1 MLVRLGVV
9 ACLFWLHFAY
19 ATTLKI
25 INIVP
30 FGSSSVKI
38 LFNQEV
44 KKFKEVSLK
53 NFKSYLELEAILTIP
68 KKHYQFSKQ
77 SSITIAQFS
86 PKLARVVISHAPKM
100 TYEVKILKDKL
111 YVSIVEKKPLV
122 RHQMAPK
129 PPKHHALKHP
139 TPKPAPKSIKKEA
152 KEKTPIKHAHSK
164 HAHSPLNERSAKKE
178 IPKKEIPKKEI
189 LKKEILKKE
198 ILKKEIPKKEIL
210 KKEIPKKEILKKEI
224 PKKEIPKKEILK
236 KEILKKEILKKE
248 ILKKEIPK
256 KEILKKEIPK
266 KEILK
271 KEIPKKEIPK
281 KEILKKEIPKKEIL
295 KKEILKKEILKK
307 EIPKKEILKKEI
319 PKKEAENESKN
330 QVFIAEKN
338 DTFIKTKRKK
348 HKKIVLDAG
357 HGGKDCGAMSAN
369 LVCEKDIVLEVV
381 KFLHKELKKRGY
393 SVLLTRDKDIYIDL
407 VGRTELANRKSAD
420 LFISVHANSIPKHST
435 SNAHGIET
443 YFLSTARS
451 ERARKVAEQENKDD
465 VNLMD
470 YFSKSLLLNSLNTQR
485 LIVSNKLAIDVQ
497 YGMLQSIRKNYP
509 DVVDGGVREGPFWVL
524 AGALMPSIL
533 IEIGYNS
540 HAIESK
546 RIQSKPYQK
555 ILAKGIADGIDS
567 FFSKND

>member
-38 LFNQEV
+38 SFNQEI

-77 SSITIAQFS
+77 SFITIAQFS

-111 YVSIVEKKPLV
+111 YVSIVEKKPLT

-129 PPKHHALKHP
+129 LPKHRTLKHQTPHHALKHP
-139 TPKPAPKSIKKEA
+139 TPKPAPKSIKKEVKET
-152 KEKTPIKHAHSK
+152 KEKTPTKHAHSK
-164 HAHSPLNERSAKKE
+164 HTHSQLNERSAKKE

-189 LKKEILKKE
+189 
-198 ILKKEIPKKEIL
+198 P
-210 KKEIPKKEILKKEI
+210 
-224 PKKEIPKKEILK
+224 
-236 KEILKKEILKKE
+236 
-248 ILKKEIPK
+248 
-256 KEILKKEIPK
+256 
-266 KEILK
+266 
-271 KEIPKKEIPK
+271 
-281 KEILKKEIPKKEIL
+281 
-295 KKEILKKEILKK
+295 
-307 EIPKKEILKKEI
+307 KKEI

-338 DTFIKTKRKK
+338 DAFIKTKRKK

-407 VGRTELANRKSAD
+407 VARTELANKKSAD
-420 LFISVHANSIPKHST
+420 LFISVHANSIPKRST

-451 ERARKVAEQENKDD
+451 ERARKVAEQENKDN

-485 LIVSNKLAIDVQ
+485 LIISNKLAIDVQ

>member
-1 MLVRLGVV
+1 M
-9 ACLFWLHFAY
+9 HFAY

-38 LFNQEV
+38 SFNQEI

-111 YVSIVEKKPLV
+111 YVSIVEKKPLS

-139 TPKPAPKSIKKEA
+139 TPKPAPKPIKKEA
-152 KEKTPIKHAHSK
+152 KEVKEKTPTKHARSK
-164 HAHSPLNERSAKKE
+164 HAHSQLNERSTKKE

-189 LKKEILKKE
+189 
-198 ILKKEIPKKEIL
+198 P
-210 KKEIPKKEILKKEI
+210 KKEI
-224 PKKEIPKKEILK
+224 PKKEIPKKEI
-236 KEILKKEILKKE
+236 
-248 ILKKEIPK
+248 P
-256 KEILKKEIPK
+256 
-266 KEILK
+266 
-271 KEIPKKEIPK
+271 
-281 KEILKKEIPKKEIL
+281 
-295 KKEILKKEILKK
+295 
-307 EIPKKEILKKEI
+307 KKEI

-338 DTFIKTKRKK
+338 DAFIKNKRKK

-407 VGRTELANRKSAD
+407 VARTELANKKSAD
-420 LFISVHANSIPKHST
+420 LFISVHANSIPKRST

-451 ERARKVAEQENKDD
+451 ERARKVAEQENKDN

-497 YGMLQSIRKNYP
+497 YGMLQSVRKNYP

>member
-1 MLVRLGVV
+1 M
-9 ACLFWLHFAY
+9 HFAY

-38 LFNQEV
+38 SFNQEI

-111 YVSIVEKKPLV
+111 YVSIVEKKPLS

-152 KEKTPIKHAHSK
+152 KEVKEKTPTKHARSK
-164 HAHSPLNERSAKKE
+164 HAHSQWNERSAKKE

-189 LKKEILKKE
+189 
-198 ILKKEIPKKEIL
+198 
-210 KKEIPKKEILKKEI
+210 
-224 PKKEIPKKEILK
+224 
-236 KEILKKEILKKE
+236 
-248 ILKKEIPK
+248 
-256 KEILKKEIPK
+256 
-266 KEILK
+266 
-271 KEIPKKEIPK
+271 
-281 KEILKKEIPKKEIL
+281 
-295 KKEILKKEILKK
+295 
-307 EIPKKEILKKEI
+307 
-319 PKKEAENESKN
+319 PKKEAENEGKN

-338 DTFIKTKRKK
+338 DAFIKTKRKK

-407 VGRTELANRKSAD
+407 VARTELANKKSAD
-420 LFISVHANSIPKHST
+420 LFISVHANSIPKRST

-451 ERARKVAEQENKDD
+451 ERARKVAEQENKDN

-497 YGMLQSIRKNYP
+497 YGMLQSVRKNYP

-524 AGALMPSIL
+524 VGALMPSIL

>member
-38 LFNQEV
+38 SFNQEI

-111 YVSIVEKKPLV
+111 YVSIVEKKPLI

-129 PPKHHALKHP
+129 PPKHHALKHQA
-139 TPKPAPKSIKKEA
+139 PKPAPKSIKKEA
-152 KEKTPIKHAHSK
+152 KEKTPTKHARSK
-164 HAHSPLNERSAKKE
+164 HAHSQLNERSA
-178 IPKKEIPKKEI
+178 
-189 LKKEILKKE
+189 
-198 ILKKEIPKKEIL
+198 
-210 KKEIPKKEILKKEI
+210 
-224 PKKEIPKKEILK
+224 
-236 KEILKKEILKKE
+236 
-248 ILKKEIPK
+248 
-256 KEILKKEIPK
+256 
-266 KEILK
+266 
-271 KEIPKKEIPK
+271 
-281 KEILKKEIPKKEIL
+281 
-295 KKEILKKEILKK
+295 
-307 EIPKKEILKKEI
+307 KKEI

-338 DTFIKTKRKK
+338 DAFIKTKRKK

-407 VGRTELANRKSAD
+407 VARTELANKKSAD
-420 LFISVHANSIPKHST
+420 LFISVHANSIPKRST

-451 ERARKVAEQENKDD
+451 ERARKVAEQENKDN

>member
-38 LFNQEV
+38 SFNQEV
-44 KKFKEVSLK
+44 TTFKEVSLK

-86 PKLARVVISHAPKM
+86 PKLARVVIGYAPKM
-100 TYEVKILKDKL
+100 TYEVKIFKDKL
-111 YVSIVEKKPLV
+111 YVSIVEKKPLIK
-122 RHQMAPK
+122 HQMAPK

-139 TPKPAPKSIKKEA
+139 TPKPTPKPIKKEA
-152 KEKTPIKHAHSK
+152 KEAKEKTLIKHVHSK
-164 HAHSPLNERSAKKE
+164 HAHSPLNERSA
-178 IPKKEIPKKEI
+178 
-189 LKKEILKKE
+189 
-198 ILKKEIPKKEIL
+198 
-210 KKEIPKKEILKKEI
+210 
-224 PKKEIPKKEILK
+224 
-236 KEILKKEILKKE
+236 
-248 ILKKEIPK
+248 
-256 KEILKKEIPK
+256 
-266 KEILK
+266 
-271 KEIPKKEIPK
+271 
-281 KEILKKEIPKKEIL
+281 
-295 KKEILKKEILKK
+295 
-307 EIPKKEILKKEI
+307 KKEILKKEI

-330 QVFIAEKN
+330 PIFIAEKN

-420 LFISVHANSIPKHST
+420 LFISVHANSIPKRST

-497 YGMLQSIRKNYP
+497 YGMLQSVRKNYP

>member
-100 TYEVKILKDKL
+100 TYEIKILKDKL

-129 PPKHHALKHP
+129 PPKHHALKHQ
-139 TPKPAPKSIKKEA
+139 TPKPAPKPIKKEAKEA
-152 KEKTPIKHAHSK
+152 KEKTPIKYAHSK

-178 IPKKEIPKKEI
+178 I
-189 LKKEILKKE
+189 L
-198 ILKKEIPKKEIL
+198 
-210 KKEIPKKEILKKEI
+210 
-224 PKKEIPKKEILK
+224 
-236 KEILKKEILKKE
+236 
-248 ILKKEIPK
+248 
-256 KEILKKEIPK
+256 
-266 KEILK
+266 
-271 KEIPKKEIPK
+271 
-281 KEILKKEIPKKEIL
+281 
-295 KKEILKKEILKK
+295 
-307 EIPKKEILKKEI
+307 
-319 PKKEAENESKN
+319 KKEAENEGKN

-381 KFLHKELKKRGY
+381 KFLHKEIKKRGY

-497 YGMLQSIRKNYP
+497 YGMLQSVRKNYP

>member
-9 ACLFWLHFAY
+9 ACLFWLHYAY

-25 INIVP
+25 TNVVP
-30 FGSSSVKI
+30 FGSSSVKMV
-38 LFNQEV
+38 FNQEV

-77 SSITIAQFS
+77 SFITIAQFS
-86 PKLARVVISHAPKM
+86 PKLARVVIGYAPKM

-111 YVSIVEKKPLV
+111 YISIVEKKPLI
-122 RHQMAPK
+122 RHQMT
-129 PPKHHALKHP
+129 PKHHALKHQTPKP
-139 TPKPAPKSIKKEA
+139 TPKPIKKEA
-152 KEKTPIKHAHSK
+152 KEKTTKHAHSK

-178 IPKKEIPKKEI
+178 IPKKE
-189 LKKEILKKE
+189 
-198 ILKKEIPKKEIL
+198 
-210 KKEIPKKEILKKEI
+210 
-224 PKKEIPKKEILK
+224 
-236 KEILKKEILKKE
+236 
-248 ILKKEIPK
+248 
-256 KEILKKEIPK
+256 
-266 KEILK
+266 
-271 KEIPKKEIPK
+271 
-281 KEILKKEIPKKEIL
+281 
-295 KKEILKKEILKK
+295 
-307 EIPKKEILKKEI
+307 
-319 PKKEAENESKN
+319 AENESKN
-330 QVFIAEKN
+330 QIFIAEKN
-338 DTFIKTKRKK
+338 DTWIKTKRKK

-407 VGRTELANRKSAD
+407 VARTELANKKSAD
-420 LFISVHANSIPKHST
+420 LFISVHANSIPKRST

-470 YFSKSLLLNSLNTQR
+470 YFSKSLFLNSLNTQR

-497 YGMLQSIRKNYP
+497 YGMLQSVRKNYP

>member
-1 MLVRLGVV
+1 M
-9 ACLFWLHFAY
+9 HFAY

-38 LFNQEV
+38 SFNQEI

-86 PKLARVVISHAPKM
+86 PKLARVVIGYAPKM
-100 TYEVKILKDKL
+100 TYEVKILKNKL
-111 YVSIVEKKPLV
+111 YVSIVEKKPLI

-129 PPKHHALKHP
+129 PPKHRTPKHQAPKHP

-152 KEKTPIKHAHSK
+152 KEVKEKTPTKHAYSK
-164 HAHSPLNERSAKKE
+164 HAHSQWNGRSA
-178 IPKKEIPKKEI
+178 
-189 LKKEILKKE
+189 
-198 ILKKEIPKKEIL
+198 
-210 KKEIPKKEILKKEI
+210 
-224 PKKEIPKKEILK
+224 
-236 KEILKKEILKKE
+236 
-248 ILKKEIPK
+248 
-256 KEILKKEIPK
+256 
-266 KEILK
+266 
-271 KEIPKKEIPK
+271 
-281 KEILKKEIPKKEIL
+281 
-295 KKEILKKEILKK
+295 
-307 EIPKKEILKKEI
+307 KKEI

-330 QVFIAEKN
+330 QVFIVEKN

-407 VGRTELANRKSAD
+407 VARTELANKKSAD

>member
-1 MLVRLGVV
+1 M
-9 ACLFWLHFAY
+9 HFAY

-38 LFNQEV
+38 SFNQEI

-111 YVSIVEKKPLV
+111 YVSIVEKKPLI

-129 PPKHHALKHP
+129 PPKHHALKHQVL
-139 TPKPAPKSIKKEA
+139 KPAPKSIKKEA
-152 KEKTPIKHAHSK
+152 KEIKEKTPTKHAHSK
-164 HAHSPLNERSAKKE
+164 HTHSQLNERSA
-178 IPKKEIPKKEI
+178 
-189 LKKEILKKE
+189 
-198 ILKKEIPKKEIL
+198 
-210 KKEIPKKEILKKEI
+210 
-224 PKKEIPKKEILK
+224 
-236 KEILKKEILKKE
+236 
-248 ILKKEIPK
+248 
-256 KEILKKEIPK
+256 
-266 KEILK
+266 
-271 KEIPKKEIPK
+271 
-281 KEILKKEIPKKEIL
+281 
-295 KKEILKKEILKK
+295 
-307 EIPKKEILKKEI
+307 KKEI

-338 DTFIKTKRKK
+338 DAFIKNKRKK

-407 VGRTELANRKSAD
+407 VARTELANKKSAD
-420 LFISVHANSIPKHST
+420 LFISVHANSIPKRST

-451 ERARKVAEQENKDD
+451 ERARKVAEQENKDN

-497 YGMLQSIRKNYP
+497 YGMLQSVRKNYP

>member
-9 ACLFWLHFAY
+9 ACLFWLHFAC

-122 RHQMAPK
+122 RHQMVPK
-129 PPKHHALKHP
+129 PPKHHALKHQAPKP
-139 TPKPAPKSIKKEA
+139 TPKPIKKEA

-178 IPKKEIPKKEI
+178 IPKKE
-189 LKKEILKKE
+189 
-198 ILKKEIPKKEIL
+198 
-210 KKEIPKKEILKKEI
+210 
-224 PKKEIPKKEILK
+224 
-236 KEILKKEILKKE
+236 
-248 ILKKEIPK
+248 
-256 KEILKKEIPK
+256 
-266 KEILK
+266 
-271 KEIPKKEIPK
+271 
-281 KEILKKEIPKKEIL
+281 
-295 KKEILKKEILKK
+295 
-307 EIPKKEILKKEI
+307 
-319 PKKEAENESKN
+319 AENEGKN

-338 DTFIKTKRKK
+338 DTLIKTKRKK

>member
-38 LFNQEV
+38 SFNQEI
-44 KKFKEVSLK
+44 KKFKEISLK

-100 TYEVKILKDKL
+100 TYEIKILKDKL
-111 YVSIVEKKPLV
+111 YVSIVEKKPLI
-122 RHQMAPK
+122 RHQIVPK
-129 PPKHHALKHP
+129 PPKHRTLKHP

-152 KEKTPIKHAHSK
+152 KEIKEKTPTKHARSK
-164 HAHSPLNERSAKKE
+164 HTHSQLNERSA
-178 IPKKEIPKKEI
+178 
-189 LKKEILKKE
+189 
-198 ILKKEIPKKEIL
+198 
-210 KKEIPKKEILKKEI
+210 
-224 PKKEIPKKEILK
+224 
-236 KEILKKEILKKE
+236 
-248 ILKKEIPK
+248 
-256 KEILKKEIPK
+256 
-266 KEILK
+266 
-271 KEIPKKEIPK
+271 
-281 KEILKKEIPKKEIL
+281 
-295 KKEILKKEILKK
+295 
-307 EIPKKEILKKEI
+307 KKEI

-338 DTFIKTKRKK
+338 DASIKTKRKK

-357 HGGKDCGAMSAN
+357 HGGKDCGAMSTN

-407 VGRTELANRKSAD
+407 VARTELANKKSAD
-420 LFISVHANSIPKHST
+420 LFISVHANSIPKRST

-451 ERARKVAEQENKDD
+451 ERARKVAEQENKDN

-497 YGMLQSIRKNYP
+497 YGMLQSVRKNYP

>member
-1 MLVRLGVV
+1 M
-9 ACLFWLHFAY
+9 HFAY

-38 LFNQEV
+38 SFNQEI

-100 TYEVKILKDKL
+100 TYEIKILKDKL
-111 YVSIVEKKPLV
+111 YVSIVEKKPLT

-129 PPKHHALKHP
+129 PPKHRTLKHQA
-139 TPKPAPKSIKKEA
+139 PKPAPKSIKKEA
-152 KEKTPIKHAHSK
+152 KEAKEKTPTKHARSK
-164 HAHSPLNERSAKKE
+164 HTHSQLNERSAKKE
-178 IPKKEIPKKEI
+178 IPKKEAEKEG
-189 LKKEILKKE
+189 
-198 ILKKEIPKKEIL
+198 
-210 KKEIPKKEILKKEI
+210 
-224 PKKEIPKKEILK
+224 
-236 KEILKKEILKKE
+236 
-248 ILKKEIPK
+248 
-256 KEILKKEIPK
+256 
-266 KEILK
+266 
-271 KEIPKKEIPK
+271 
-281 KEILKKEIPKKEIL
+281 
-295 KKEILKKEILKK
+295 
-307 EIPKKEILKKEI
+307 
-319 PKKEAENESKN
+319 KN

-407 VGRTELANRKSAD
+407 VARTELANKKSAD
-420 LFISVHANSIPKHST
+420 LFISVHANSIPKRST

-451 ERARKVAEQENKDD
+451 ERARKVAEQENKDN

>member
-1 MLVRLGVV
+1 M
-9 ACLFWLHFAY
+9 HFAY

-25 INIVP
+25 TNIVP
-30 FGSSSVKI
+30 FGSSSVRI
-38 LFNQEV
+38 SFNQKV

-100 TYEVKILKDKL
+100 TYEVKVLKDKL
-111 YVSIVEKKPLV
+111 YVSIVEKKPLI
-122 RHQMAPK
+122 RHQMALN
-129 PPKHHALKHP
+129 PPKHHAQKHP
-139 TPKPAPKSIKKEA
+139 TPKPAPKPIKKEIKEA
-152 KEKTPIKHAHSK
+152 KEKTPTKHARSK

-178 IPKKEIPKKEI
+178 I

-198 ILKKEIPKKEIL
+198 
-210 KKEIPKKEILKKEI
+210 
-224 PKKEIPKKEILK
+224 
-236 KEILKKEILKKE
+236 
-248 ILKKEIPK
+248 
-256 KEILKKEIPK
+256 
-266 KEILK
+266 
-271 KEIPKKEIPK
+271 
-281 KEILKKEIPKKEIL
+281 
-295 KKEILKKEILKK
+295 
-307 EIPKKEILKKEI
+307 
-319 PKKEAENESKN
+319 AENEGKN

-338 DTFIKTKRKK
+338 DAFIKTKRKK

-407 VGRTELANRKSAD
+407 VRRTELANRKSAD
-420 LFISVHANSIPKHST
+420 LFISVHANSIPKRST

-540 HAIESK
+540 HAIESR

>member
-44 KKFKEVSLK
+44 KKFKEVPLK

-77 SSITIAQFS
+77 SFITIAQFS

-122 RHQMAPK
+122 RHQMVLK
-129 PPKHHALKHP
+129 PSKHHALKHTVPKP
-139 TPKPAPKSIKKEA
+139 TPKPIKKEA
-152 KEKTPIKHAHSK
+152 KKSQETKEKTPIKHARSK
-164 HAHSPLNERSAKKE
+164 HAHSPLNERSA
-178 IPKKEIPKKEI
+178 
-189 LKKEILKKE
+189 
-198 ILKKEIPKKEIL
+198 
-210 KKEIPKKEILKKEI
+210 
-224 PKKEIPKKEILK
+224 
-236 KEILKKEILKKE
+236 
-248 ILKKEIPK
+248 
-256 KEILKKEIPK
+256 
-266 KEILK
+266 
-271 KEIPKKEIPK
+271 
-281 KEILKKEIPKKEIL
+281 
-295 KKEILKKEILKK
+295 
-307 EIPKKEILKKEI
+307 KKEI

-407 VGRTELANRKSAD
+407 VARTELANKKSAD

-497 YGMLQSIRKNYP
+497 YGMLQSVRKNYP

>member
-9 ACLFWLHFAY
+9 ACLLWLHFAY

-38 LFNQEV
+38 LFNQEI
-44 KKFKEVSLK
+44 KKFKEVPLK
-53 NFKSYLELEAILTIP
+53 NFKSYLELEAVLTIP

-77 SSITIAQFS
+77 SFITIAQFS

-139 TPKPAPKSIKKEA
+139 TPKPTPKSIKKEA
-152 KEKTPIKHAHSK
+152 KEKTPTKHARSK
-164 HAHSPLNERSAKKE
+164 HVHSPLNERSAKKE

-189 LKKEILKKE
+189 
-198 ILKKEIPKKEIL
+198 P
-210 KKEIPKKEILKKEI
+210 KKEI
-224 PKKEIPKKEILK
+224 PKKEIP
-236 KEILKKEILKKE
+236 
-248 ILKKEIPK
+248 
-256 KEILKKEIPK
+256 
-266 KEILK
+266 
-271 KEIPKKEIPK
+271 
-281 KEILKKEIPKKEIL
+281 
-295 KKEILKKEILKK
+295 
-307 EIPKKEILKKEI
+307 KKEI

-330 QVFIAEKN
+330 QIFITEKN

-407 VGRTELANRKSAD
+407 VARTELANRKSAD

>member
-44 KKFKEVSLK
+44 KKFKEVPLK
-53 NFKSYLELEAILTIP
+53 NFKSYLELEAVLTIP

-77 SSITIAQFS
+77 SFITIAQFS
-86 PKLARVVISHAPKM
+86 PKLARVVIGYAPKM
-100 TYEVKILKDKL
+100 TYEVKILKNKL
-111 YVSIVEKKPLV
+111 YVSIVEKKPLI
-122 RHQMAPK
+122 RHQIALK
-129 PPKHHALKHP
+129 PTKHHAPKHT
-139 TPKPAPKSIKKEA
+139 TPKPAPKPIKKEAKKSKEA
-152 KEKTPIKHAHSK
+152 KEKTPTKHAHLK

-178 IPKKEIPKKEI
+178 IPKKE
-189 LKKEILKKE
+189 
-198 ILKKEIPKKEIL
+198 
-210 KKEIPKKEILKKEI
+210 
-224 PKKEIPKKEILK
+224 
-236 KEILKKEILKKE
+236 
-248 ILKKEIPK
+248 
-256 KEILKKEIPK
+256 
-266 KEILK
+266 
-271 KEIPKKEIPK
+271 
-281 KEILKKEIPKKEIL
+281 
-295 KKEILKKEILKK
+295 
-307 EIPKKEILKKEI
+307 
-319 PKKEAENESKN
+319 AENESKN
-330 QVFIAEKN
+330 PIFIAEKN

-407 VGRTELANRKSAD
+407 VARTELANKKGAD
-420 LFISVHANSIPKHST
+420 LFISVHANSIPKRST

-470 YFSKSLLLNSLNTQR
+470 YFSKSLFLNSLNTQR

-497 YGMLQSIRKNYP
+497 YGMLQSVRKNYP

>member
-9 ACLFWLHFAY
+9 ACLLWLHFAY

-25 INIVP
+25 TNIVP
-30 FGSSSVKI
+30 FGSSSVKMV
-38 LFNQEV
+38 FNQEV
-44 KKFKEVSLK
+44 KKFKEVPLK
-53 NFKSYLELEAILTIP
+53 NFKSYLELEAVLTIP

-77 SSITIAQFS
+77 SFITIAQFS
-86 PKLARVVISHAPKM
+86 PKLARVVIGYAPKM

-111 YVSIVEKKPLV
+111 YVSIVEKKPLI
-122 RHQMAPK
+122 RHQMALK
-129 PPKHHALKHP
+129 PPKHHALKH
-139 TPKPAPKSIKKEA
+139 TTLKPAPKPIKKEAKKSKEA
-152 KEKTPIKHAHSK
+152 KEKTPTKHAHSK

-178 IPKKEIPKKEI
+178 IPKKE
-189 LKKEILKKE
+189 
-198 ILKKEIPKKEIL
+198 
-210 KKEIPKKEILKKEI
+210 
-224 PKKEIPKKEILK
+224 
-236 KEILKKEILKKE
+236 
-248 ILKKEIPK
+248 
-256 KEILKKEIPK
+256 
-266 KEILK
+266 
-271 KEIPKKEIPK
+271 
-281 KEILKKEIPKKEIL
+281 
-295 KKEILKKEILKK
+295 
-307 EIPKKEILKKEI
+307 
-319 PKKEAENESKN
+319 AENESKN
-330 QVFIAEKN
+330 QVFIAERN

-407 VGRTELANRKSAD
+407 VARTELANKKSAD
-420 LFISVHANSIPKHST
+420 LFISVHANSIPKRST

-470 YFSKSLLLNSLNTQR
+470 YFSKSLFLNSFNTQR

-497 YGMLQSIRKNYP
+497 YGMLQSVRKNYP

>member
-30 FGSSSVKI
+30 FGSSNVKI
-38 LFNQEV
+38 SFNQEI

-111 YVSIVEKKPLV
+111 YVSIVEKKPLTK
-122 RHQMAPK
+122 HQMAPK
-129 PPKHHALKHP
+129 PPKHHALKHQA
-139 TPKPAPKSIKKEA
+139 PKPAPKSIKKETKEA
-152 KEKTPIKHAHSK
+152 KEKTPTKHAHSK
-164 HAHSPLNERSAKKE
+164 HAHSQLNERSAKKE

-189 LKKEILKKE
+189 
-198 ILKKEIPKKEIL
+198 
-210 KKEIPKKEILKKEI
+210 
-224 PKKEIPKKEILK
+224 PKKEIP
-236 KEILKKEILKKE
+236 
-248 ILKKEIPK
+248 
-256 KEILKKEIPK
+256 
-266 KEILK
+266 
-271 KEIPKKEIPK
+271 
-281 KEILKKEIPKKEIL
+281 
-295 KKEILKKEILKK
+295 
-307 EIPKKEILKKEI
+307 KKEI

-338 DTFIKTKRKK
+338 DAFIKTKRKK

-407 VGRTELANRKSAD
+407 VARTELANKKSAD
-420 LFISVHANSIPKHST
+420 LFISVHANSIPKRST

-451 ERARKVAEQENKDD
+451 ERARKVAEQENKDN

>member
-25 INIVP
+25 TNIVP

-44 KKFKEVSLK
+44 KKFKEVPLK

-86 PKLARVVISHAPKM
+86 PKLVRVVISHAPKM
-100 TYEVKILKDKL
+100 TYEVKIFKDKL

-122 RHQMAPK
+122 RHQMVPK

-152 KEKTPIKHAHSK
+152 KKSQETKEKTPTKHAHSK
-164 HAHSPLNERSAKKE
+164 PTHPPLNERSAKKE
-178 IPKKEIPKKEI
+178 IPKKE
-189 LKKEILKKE
+189 
-198 ILKKEIPKKEIL
+198 
-210 KKEIPKKEILKKEI
+210 
-224 PKKEIPKKEILK
+224 
-236 KEILKKEILKKE
+236 
-248 ILKKEIPK
+248 
-256 KEILKKEIPK
+256 
-266 KEILK
+266 
-271 KEIPKKEIPK
+271 
-281 KEILKKEIPKKEIL
+281 
-295 KKEILKKEILKK
+295 
-307 EIPKKEILKKEI
+307 
-319 PKKEAENESKN
+319 AENESKN
-330 QVFIAEKN
+330 PIFIIEKN
-338 DTFIKTKRKK
+338 DTWIKTKRKK

-407 VGRTELANRKSAD
+407 VGRTELANKKSAD

-497 YGMLQSIRKNYP
+497 YGMLQSVRKNYP

>member
-1 MLVRLGVV
+1 M
-9 ACLFWLHFAY
+9 HFAY

-25 INIVP
+25 TNIVP

-38 LFNQEV
+38 SFNQEI
-44 KKFKEVSLK
+44 KKFKEVPLK
-53 NFKSYLELEAILTIP
+53 NFKSYLELEAVLTIP

-77 SSITIAQFS
+77 SFITIAQFS
-86 PKLARVVISHAPKM
+86 PKLARVVIGYAPKM
-100 TYEVKILKDKL
+100 TYEIKILKNKL
-111 YVSIVEKKPLV
+111 YISIVEKKPLI
-122 RHQMAPK
+122 RHQMALK
-129 PPKHHALKHP
+129 PPKHHALKHTTPKP
-139 TPKPAPKSIKKEA
+139 TPKPIKKEA
-152 KEKTPIKHAHSK
+152 KEKATKHAHSK
-164 HAHSPLNERSAKKE
+164 QTHSPLNERSAKKE
-178 IPKKEIPKKEI
+178 I
-189 LKKEILKKE
+189 L
-198 ILKKEIPKKEIL
+198 
-210 KKEIPKKEILKKEI
+210 
-224 PKKEIPKKEILK
+224 
-236 KEILKKEILKKE
+236 
-248 ILKKEIPK
+248 
-256 KEILKKEIPK
+256 
-266 KEILK
+266 
-271 KEIPKKEIPK
+271 
-281 KEILKKEIPKKEIL
+281 
-295 KKEILKKEILKK
+295 
-307 EIPKKEILKKEI
+307 
-319 PKKEAENESKN
+319 KKEAENESKN

-338 DTFIKTKRKK
+338 DASIKTKRKK

-407 VGRTELANRKSAD
+407 VGRTELANKKSAD
-420 LFISVHANSIPKHST
+420 LFISVHANSIPKRST

-497 YGMLQSIRKNYP
+497 YGMLQSVRKNYP

>member
-30 FGSSSVKI
+30 FGSSNVKI
-38 LFNQEV
+38 SFNQEI

-111 YVSIVEKKPLV
+111 YVSIVEKKPLAK
-122 RHQMAPK
+122 HQMAPK
-129 PPKHHALKHP
+129 PPKHQTPKHHALKHP
-139 TPKPAPKSIKKEA
+139 TLKPAPKSIKKEA
-152 KEKTPIKHAHSK
+152 KEIKEKTPTKHAHSK
-164 HAHSPLNERSAKKE
+164 HTHSQWNERSA
-178 IPKKEIPKKEI
+178 
-189 LKKEILKKE
+189 
-198 ILKKEIPKKEIL
+198 
-210 KKEIPKKEILKKEI
+210 
-224 PKKEIPKKEILK
+224 
-236 KEILKKEILKKE
+236 
-248 ILKKEIPK
+248 
-256 KEILKKEIPK
+256 
-266 KEILK
+266 
-271 KEIPKKEIPK
+271 
-281 KEILKKEIPKKEIL
+281 
-295 KKEILKKEILKK
+295 
-307 EIPKKEILKKEI
+307 KKEI

-338 DTFIKTKRKK
+338 DASIKTKRKK

-407 VGRTELANRKSAD
+407 VGRTELANKKSAD
-420 LFISVHANSIPKHST
+420 LFISVHANSIPKRST
-435 SNAHGIET
+435 SNARGIET

>member
-1 MLVRLGVV
+1 MRLGVV
-9 ACLFWLHFAY
+9 ACLLWLHFAY

-25 INIVP
+25 TNIVP
-30 FGSSSVKI
+30 FGSSSVKMV
-38 LFNQEV
+38 FNQEV
-44 KKFKEVSLK
+44 KKFKEVPLK
-53 NFKSYLELEAILTIP
+53 NFKSYLELEAVLTIP

-77 SSITIAQFS
+77 SFITIAQFS
-86 PKLARVVISHAPKM
+86 PKLARVVIGYAPKM
-100 TYEVKILKDKL
+100 TYEIKILKNKL
-111 YVSIVEKKPLV
+111 YVSIVEKKPLI
-122 RHQMAPK
+122 RHQMALK
-129 PPKHHALKHP
+129 PPKHHAPKHQ
-139 TPKPAPKSIKKEA
+139 TPKPAPKPIKKETKKSKET
-152 KEKTPIKHAHSK
+152 KEKTPTKHAHSK

-178 IPKKEIPKKEI
+178 IPKKE
-189 LKKEILKKE
+189 
-198 ILKKEIPKKEIL
+198 
-210 KKEIPKKEILKKEI
+210 
-224 PKKEIPKKEILK
+224 
-236 KEILKKEILKKE
+236 
-248 ILKKEIPK
+248 
-256 KEILKKEIPK
+256 
-266 KEILK
+266 
-271 KEIPKKEIPK
+271 
-281 KEILKKEIPKKEIL
+281 
-295 KKEILKKEILKK
+295 
-307 EIPKKEILKKEI
+307 
-319 PKKEAENESKN
+319 AENESKN

-338 DTFIKTKRKK
+338 DTLIKTKRKK

-407 VGRTELANRKSAD
+407 VARTELANKKSAD

>member
-9 ACLFWLHFAY
+9 ACLFWLHYAY

-25 INIVP
+25 TNIVP
-30 FGSSSVKI
+30 FGSGSVKMV
-38 LFNQEV
+38 FNQEV

-77 SSITIAQFS
+77 SFITIAQFS
-86 PKLARVVISHAPKM
+86 PKLARVVIGYAPKM

-111 YVSIVEKKPLV
+111 YVSIVEKKPLI
-122 RHQMAPK
+122 RHQITPK
-129 PPKHHALKHP
+129 PPKHHALKHQTPKP
-139 TPKPAPKSIKKEA
+139 TPKPIKKEA
-152 KEKTPIKHAHSK
+152 KEKTTKHAHSK

-178 IPKKEIPKKEI
+178 IPKKE
-189 LKKEILKKE
+189 
-198 ILKKEIPKKEIL
+198 
-210 KKEIPKKEILKKEI
+210 
-224 PKKEIPKKEILK
+224 
-236 KEILKKEILKKE
+236 
-248 ILKKEIPK
+248 
-256 KEILKKEIPK
+256 
-266 KEILK
+266 
-271 KEIPKKEIPK
+271 
-281 KEILKKEIPKKEIL
+281 
-295 KKEILKKEILKK
+295 
-307 EIPKKEILKKEI
+307 
-319 PKKEAENESKN
+319 AENESKN
-330 QVFIAEKN
+330 PVFIAEKN

-407 VGRTELANRKSAD
+407 VARTELANKKGAD
-420 LFISVHANSIPKHST
+420 LFISVHANSIPKRST

-470 YFSKSLLLNSLNTQR
+470 YFSKSLFLNSLNTQR

-497 YGMLQSIRKNYP
+497 YGMLQSVRKNYP

>member
-9 ACLFWLHFAY
+9 ACLFWLHYAY

-30 FGSSSVKI
+30 FGSSSVRI
-38 LFNQEV
+38 SFNQEI
-44 KKFKEVSLK
+44 KTFKEVSLK

-86 PKLARVVISHAPKM
+86 PKLARVVISYAPKM
-100 TYEVKILKDKL
+100 TYEIKILKNKL
-111 YVSIVEKKPLV
+111 YVSIVEKKPLI
-122 RHQMAPK
+122 RHQITPK
-129 PPKHHALKHP
+129 PPKHHALKHT
-139 TPKPAPKSIKKEA
+139 TPKPAPKPIKKEA
-152 KEKTPIKHAHSK
+152 KKSKDTKEKTPTKHARSK

-178 IPKKEIPKKEI
+178 IPKKE
-189 LKKEILKKE
+189 
-198 ILKKEIPKKEIL
+198 
-210 KKEIPKKEILKKEI
+210 
-224 PKKEIPKKEILK
+224 
-236 KEILKKEILKKE
+236 
-248 ILKKEIPK
+248 
-256 KEILKKEIPK
+256 
-266 KEILK
+266 
-271 KEIPKKEIPK
+271 
-281 KEILKKEIPKKEIL
+281 
-295 KKEILKKEILKK
+295 
-307 EIPKKEILKKEI
+307 
-319 PKKEAENESKN
+319 AENESKN
-330 QVFIAEKN
+330 QIFIAEKN
-338 DTFIKTKRKK
+338 DTWIKTKRKK

-407 VGRTELANRKSAD
+407 VARTELANKKSAD

-470 YFSKSLLLNSLNTQR
+470 YFSKSLFLNSLNTQR

-497 YGMLQSIRKNYP
+497 YGMLQSVRKNYP

>member
-1 MLVRLGVV
+1 MLVRLGVI

-30 FGSSSVKI
+30 FGSSSIKI
-38 LFNQEV
+38 SFNQEI

-111 YVSIVEKKPLV
+111 YVSIVEKKPLS

-129 PPKHHALKHP
+129 PPKHRTLKHP

-152 KEKTPIKHAHSK
+152 KEAKEKTPTKHAHSK
-164 HAHSPLNERSAKKE
+164 HTHSQLNERSAKKE
-178 IPKKEIPKKEI
+178 IPKKE
-189 LKKEILKKE
+189 
-198 ILKKEIPKKEIL
+198 
-210 KKEIPKKEILKKEI
+210 
-224 PKKEIPKKEILK
+224 
-236 KEILKKEILKKE
+236 
-248 ILKKEIPK
+248 
-256 KEILKKEIPK
+256 
-266 KEILK
+266 
-271 KEIPKKEIPK
+271 
-281 KEILKKEIPKKEIL
+281 
-295 KKEILKKEILKK
+295 
-307 EIPKKEILKKEI
+307 
-319 PKKEAENESKN
+319 AEKESKN

-407 VGRTELANRKSAD
+407 VARTELANKKSAD
-420 LFISVHANSIPKHST
+420 LFISVHANSIPKRST

-451 ERARKVAEQENKDD
+451 ERARKVAEQENKDN

-497 YGMLQSIRKNYP
+497 YGMLQNIRKNYP

>member
-38 LFNQEV
+38 SFNQEI

-77 SSITIAQFS
+77 SFITIAQFS

-111 YVSIVEKKPLV
+111 YVSIVEKKPLT
-122 RHQMAPK
+122 RHQIAPK
-129 PPKHHALKHP
+129 PPKHRTLKHQTPHHALKHP
-139 TPKPAPKSIKKEA
+139 TPKSAPKSIKKEA
-152 KEKTPIKHAHSK
+152 KEKTSTKHAHSK
-164 HAHSPLNERSAKKE
+164 HTHSQLNERSAKKE
-178 IPKKEIPKKEI
+178 IPKKE
-189 LKKEILKKE
+189 
-198 ILKKEIPKKEIL
+198 
-210 KKEIPKKEILKKEI
+210 
-224 PKKEIPKKEILK
+224 
-236 KEILKKEILKKE
+236 
-248 ILKKEIPK
+248 
-256 KEILKKEIPK
+256 
-266 KEILK
+266 
-271 KEIPKKEIPK
+271 
-281 KEILKKEIPKKEIL
+281 
-295 KKEILKKEILKK
+295 
-307 EIPKKEILKKEI
+307 
-319 PKKEAENESKN
+319 AENEGKN

-338 DTFIKTKRKK
+338 DAFIKTKRKK

-407 VGRTELANRKSAD
+407 VARTELANKKSAD
-420 LFISVHANSIPKHST
+420 LFISVHANSIPKRST

-451 ERARKVAEQENKDD
+451 ERARKVAEQENKDN

>member
-38 LFNQEV
+38 LFNQEI
-44 KKFKEVSLK
+44 KKFKEVPLK
-53 NFKSYLELEAILTIP
+53 NFKSYLELEAVLTIP

-77 SSITIAQFS
+77 SFITIVQFS
-86 PKLARVVISHAPKM
+86 PKLARVVIGYAPKM
-100 TYEVKILKDKL
+100 TYEIKILKDKL
-111 YVSIVEKKPLV
+111 YVSIVEKKPLT
-122 RHQMAPK
+122 RHQMTPK
-129 PPKHHALKHP
+129 PPKHHALKHT
-139 TPKPAPKSIKKEA
+139 TPKPAPKPIKKEA
-152 KEKTPIKHAHSK
+152 KKSKETKEKTPTKHAHSK

-178 IPKKEIPKKEI
+178 IPKKEIPKKEA
-189 LKKEILKKE
+189 K
-198 ILKKEIPKKEIL
+198 
-210 KKEIPKKEILKKEI
+210 
-224 PKKEIPKKEILK
+224 
-236 KEILKKEILKKE
+236 
-248 ILKKEIPK
+248 
-256 KEILKKEIPK
+256 
-266 KEILK
+266 
-271 KEIPKKEIPK
+271 
-281 KEILKKEIPKKEIL
+281 
-295 KKEILKKEILKK
+295 
-307 EIPKKEILKKEI
+307 
-319 PKKEAENESKN
+319 NESKN
-330 QVFIAEKN
+330 QVFIIEKN

-407 VGRTELANRKSAD
+407 VGRTELANKKSAD

-497 YGMLQSIRKNYP
+497 YGMLQSVRKNYP

>member
-9 ACLFWLHFAY
+9 ACLLWLHFAY

-25 INIVP
+25 TNIVP

-38 LFNQEV
+38 VFNQEV

-77 SSITIAQFS
+77 SSIAIAQFS
-86 PKLARVVISHAPKM
+86 PKLARVVIGYAPKM
-100 TYEVKILKDKL
+100 TYEVKTLKDKL
-111 YVSIVEKKPLV
+111 YISIVEKKPLI
-122 RHQMAPK
+122 RHQMVLK
-129 PPKHHALKHP
+129 PPKHHALKHQTPKP
-139 TPKPAPKSIKKEA
+139 TPKPIKKEA
-152 KEKTPIKHAHSK
+152 KKSKETKEKTLIKHARSK
-164 HAHSPLNERSAKKE
+164 HAHSPLNERSA
-178 IPKKEIPKKEI
+178 
-189 LKKEILKKE
+189 
-198 ILKKEIPKKEIL
+198 
-210 KKEIPKKEILKKEI
+210 
-224 PKKEIPKKEILK
+224 
-236 KEILKKEILKKE
+236 
-248 ILKKEIPK
+248 
-256 KEILKKEIPK
+256 
-266 KEILK
+266 
-271 KEIPKKEIPK
+271 
-281 KEILKKEIPKKEIL
+281 
-295 KKEILKKEILKK
+295 
-307 EIPKKEILKKEI
+307 KKEI

-407 VGRTELANRKSAD
+407 VGRTELANKKGAD

-497 YGMLQSIRKNYP
+497 YGMLQSVRKNYP

>member
-25 INIVP
+25 TNIVP

-38 LFNQEV
+38 SFNQEV

-77 SSITIAQFS
+77 SFITIAQFS
-86 PKLARVVISHAPKM
+86 PKLVRVVISHAPKM
-100 TYEVKILKDKL
+100 TYEIKILKDKL

-122 RHQMAPK
+122 RHQMALK
-129 PPKHHALKHP
+129 PPKHHALKHTTPKP
-139 TPKPAPKSIKKEA
+139 TPKPIKKEA
-152 KEKTPIKHAHSK
+152 KKSKDTKEKTPTKHARSK
-164 HAHSPLNERSAKKE
+164 HAHSPLNERSA
-178 IPKKEIPKKEI
+178 
-189 LKKEILKKE
+189 
-198 ILKKEIPKKEIL
+198 
-210 KKEIPKKEILKKEI
+210 KKEILKKEI
-224 PKKEIPKKEILK
+224 PKKEIPKKE
-236 KEILKKEILKKE
+236 
-248 ILKKEIPK
+248 
-256 KEILKKEIPK
+256 
-266 KEILK
+266 
-271 KEIPKKEIPK
+271 
-281 KEILKKEIPKKEIL
+281 
-295 KKEILKKEILKK
+295 
-307 EIPKKEILKKEI
+307 
-319 PKKEAENESKN
+319 AENESKN
-330 QVFIAEKN
+330 QIFIAEKN
-338 DTFIKTKRKK
+338 DTWIKTKRKK

-407 VGRTELANRKSAD
+407 VARTELANKKGAD
-420 LFISVHANSIPKHST
+420 LFISVHANSIPKRST

-497 YGMLQSIRKNYP
+497 YGMLQSVRKNYP

>member
-9 ACLFWLHFAY
+9 ACLFWLHFAC

-25 INIVP
+25 TNIVP

-38 LFNQEV
+38 LFNQEI
-44 KKFKEVSLK
+44 KKFKEVPLK

-86 PKLARVVISHAPKM
+86 PKLARVVISYAPKM
-100 TYEVKILKDKL
+100 TYEIKILKDKL
-111 YVSIVEKKPLV
+111 YVSIVEKKPLI
-122 RHQMAPK
+122 RHQMALK
-129 PPKHHALKHP
+129 PPKHHALKHT
-139 TPKPAPKSIKKEA
+139 TPKPAPKPIKKEA
-152 KEKTPIKHAHSK
+152 KKSKDTKEKTPTKHARSK
-164 HAHSPLNERSAKKE
+164 HVHSPLNERSAKKE

-189 LKKEILKKE
+189 
-198 ILKKEIPKKEIL
+198 P
-210 KKEIPKKEILKKEI
+210 
-224 PKKEIPKKEILK
+224 
-236 KEILKKEILKKE
+236 
-248 ILKKEIPK
+248 
-256 KEILKKEIPK
+256 
-266 KEILK
+266 
-271 KEIPKKEIPK
+271 
-281 KEILKKEIPKKEIL
+281 
-295 KKEILKKEILKK
+295 
-307 EIPKKEILKKEI
+307 KKEI

-338 DTFIKTKRKK
+338 DTLIKTKRKK

-407 VGRTELANRKSAD
+407 VARTELANKKSAD

-497 YGMLQSIRKNYP
+497 YGMLQSVRKNYP

>member
-25 INIVP
+25 TNIVP

-38 LFNQEV
+38 LFNQEI

-53 NFKSYLELEAILTIP
+53 NFKSYLELEAVLTIP

-86 PKLARVVISHAPKM
+86 PKLARVVIGYAPKM
-100 TYEVKILKDKL
+100 TYEIKILKDKL
-111 YVSIVEKKPLV
+111 YVSIVEKKPLI
-122 RHQMAPK
+122 RHQMALK
-129 PPKHHALKHP
+129 PPKHHALKHQTPKP
-139 TPKPAPKSIKKEA
+139 TPKPIKKEAKEA
-152 KEKTPIKHAHSK
+152 KEKTPTKHAYSK
-164 HAHSPLNERSAKKE
+164 HAHSPLNERSA
-178 IPKKEIPKKEI
+178 
-189 LKKEILKKE
+189 
-198 ILKKEIPKKEIL
+198 
-210 KKEIPKKEILKKEI
+210 
-224 PKKEIPKKEILK
+224 
-236 KEILKKEILKKE
+236 
-248 ILKKEIPK
+248 
-256 KEILKKEIPK
+256 
-266 KEILK
+266 
-271 KEIPKKEIPK
+271 
-281 KEILKKEIPKKEIL
+281 
-295 KKEILKKEILKK
+295 
-307 EIPKKEILKKEI
+307 KKEI

-357 HGGKDCGAMSAN
+357 HGGKDCGAMSTN

-407 VGRTELANRKSAD
+407 VARTELANKKSAD

-470 YFSKSLLLNSLNTQR
+470 YFSKSLFLNSLNTQR

-497 YGMLQSIRKNYP
+497 YGMLQSVRKNYP

>member
-9 ACLFWLHFAY
+9 ACLFWLHYAY

-25 INIVP
+25 TNIVP
-30 FGSSSVKI
+30 FGSSSVKMV
-38 LFNQEV
+38 FNQEV

-111 YVSIVEKKPLV
+111 YVSIVEKKPLI
-122 RHQMAPK
+122 RHQMALK
-129 PPKHHALKHP
+129 PPKHHALKHT

-152 KEKTPIKHAHSK
+152 KEIKEKTPTKHARSK
-164 HAHSPLNERSAKKE
+164 HEHSQWNERSA
-178 IPKKEIPKKEI
+178 
-189 LKKEILKKE
+189 
-198 ILKKEIPKKEIL
+198 
-210 KKEIPKKEILKKEI
+210 
-224 PKKEIPKKEILK
+224 
-236 KEILKKEILKKE
+236 
-248 ILKKEIPK
+248 
-256 KEILKKEIPK
+256 
-266 KEILK
+266 
-271 KEIPKKEIPK
+271 
-281 KEILKKEIPKKEIL
+281 
-295 KKEILKKEILKK
+295 
-307 EIPKKEILKKEI
+307 KKEI

-338 DTFIKTKRKK
+338 DAFIKTKRKK

-407 VGRTELANRKSAD
+407 VARTELANKKSAD
-420 LFISVHANSIPKHST
+420 LFISVHANSIPKRST

-485 LIVSNKLAIDVQ
+485 LIISNKLAIDVQ

>member
-9 ACLFWLHFAY
+9 ACLFWLHFTY

-38 LFNQEV
+38 SFNQEI

-77 SSITIAQFS
+77 SFITIAQFS

-111 YVSIVEKKPLV
+111 YVSIVEKKPLT
-122 RHQMAPK
+122 RHQMAPKHQVLK
-129 PPKHHALKHP
+129 PPKHHALKHQVL
-139 TPKPAPKSIKKEA
+139 KPAHKSIKKEA
-152 KEKTPIKHAHSK
+152 KEVKEKTPTKHAHSK
-164 HAHSPLNERSAKKE
+164 HTHSQWNERSA
-178 IPKKEIPKKEI
+178 
-189 LKKEILKKE
+189 
-198 ILKKEIPKKEIL
+198 
-210 KKEIPKKEILKKEI
+210 
-224 PKKEIPKKEILK
+224 
-236 KEILKKEILKKE
+236 
-248 ILKKEIPK
+248 
-256 KEILKKEIPK
+256 
-266 KEILK
+266 
-271 KEIPKKEIPK
+271 
-281 KEILKKEIPKKEIL
+281 
-295 KKEILKKEILKK
+295 
-307 EIPKKEILKKEI
+307 KKEI

-338 DTFIKTKRKK
+338 DAFIKTKRKK

-357 HGGKDCGAMSAN
+357 HGGKDCGAISAN

-407 VGRTELANRKSAD
+407 VARTELANKKSAD
-420 LFISVHANSIPKHST
+420 LFISVHANSIPKRST

-497 YGMLQSIRKNYP
+497 YGMLQSVRKNYP

>member
-9 ACLFWLHFAY
+9 ACLLWLHFAY

-25 INIVP
+25 TNIVP

-38 LFNQEV
+38 VFNQEV
-44 KKFKEVSLK
+44 KKFKEISLK

-86 PKLARVVISHAPKM
+86 PKLVRVVISHAPKM

-111 YVSIVEKKPLV
+111 YVSIVEKKPLI
-122 RHQMAPK
+122 RHQMVPK
-129 PPKHHALKHP
+129 PPKHHALKHTTPKP
-139 TPKPAPKSIKKEA
+139 TPKPIKKEA
-152 KEKTPIKHAHSK
+152 KKSKETKEKTPTKHARSK
-164 HAHSPLNERSAKKE
+164 HAHSPLNERSTKKE
-178 IPKKEIPKKEI
+178 IP
-189 LKKEILKKE
+189 
-198 ILKKEIPKKEIL
+198 
-210 KKEIPKKEILKKEI
+210 
-224 PKKEIPKKEILK
+224 
-236 KEILKKEILKKE
+236 
-248 ILKKEIPK
+248 
-256 KEILKKEIPK
+256 
-266 KEILK
+266 
-271 KEIPKKEIPK
+271 
-281 KEILKKEIPKKEIL
+281 
-295 KKEILKKEILKK
+295 
-307 EIPKKEILKKEI
+307 KKEI

-330 QVFIAEKN
+330 PIFIAEKN
-338 DTFIKTKRKK
+338 DTLIKTKRKK

-407 VGRTELANRKSAD
+407 VARTELANKKSAD

-497 YGMLQSIRKNYP
+497 YGMLQSVRKNYP

>member
-9 ACLFWLHFAY
+9 ACLFWLHFAC

-25 INIVP
+25 TNIVP

-44 KKFKEVSLK
+44 KKFKEVPLK
-53 NFKSYLELEAILTIP
+53 NFKSYLELEAVLTIP

-77 SSITIAQFS
+77 SFITIAQFS
-86 PKLARVVISHAPKM
+86 PKLARVVIGYAPKM

-111 YVSIVEKKPLV
+111 YVSIVEKKPLAK
-122 RHQMAPK
+122 HQMALK
-129 PPKHHALKHP
+129 PPKHHALKHTTPKP
-139 TPKPAPKSIKKEA
+139 TPKPIKKEA
-152 KEKTPIKHAHSK
+152 KKSKDTKEKTPIKHARSK
-164 HAHSPLNERSAKKE
+164 HAHSPLNERSA
-178 IPKKEIPKKEI
+178 
-189 LKKEILKKE
+189 
-198 ILKKEIPKKEIL
+198 
-210 KKEIPKKEILKKEI
+210 
-224 PKKEIPKKEILK
+224 
-236 KEILKKEILKKE
+236 
-248 ILKKEIPK
+248 
-256 KEILKKEIPK
+256 
-266 KEILK
+266 
-271 KEIPKKEIPK
+271 
-281 KEILKKEIPKKEIL
+281 
-295 KKEILKKEILKK
+295 
-307 EIPKKEILKKEI
+307 KKEI

-497 YGMLQSIRKNYP
+497 YGMLQSVRKNYP

>member
-9 ACLFWLHFAY
+9 ACLLWLHFAY

-25 INIVP
+25 TNIVP
-30 FGSSSVKI
+30 FGSSSVKVV
-38 LFNQEV
+38 FNQEI
-44 KKFKEVSLK
+44 KKFKEVPLK

-86 PKLARVVISHAPKM
+86 PKLARVVIGYAPKM

-122 RHQMAPK
+122 RHQMVLK
-129 PPKHHALKHP
+129 PPKHHAFKHT
-139 TPKPAPKSIKKEA
+139 TPKPAPKPIKKEAKEA
-152 KEKTPIKHAHSK
+152 KEKTPIKYARSK

-178 IPKKEIPKKEI
+178 I
-189 LKKEILKKE
+189 L
-198 ILKKEIPKKEIL
+198 
-210 KKEIPKKEILKKEI
+210 
-224 PKKEIPKKEILK
+224 
-236 KEILKKEILKKE
+236 
-248 ILKKEIPK
+248 
-256 KEILKKEIPK
+256 
-266 KEILK
+266 
-271 KEIPKKEIPK
+271 
-281 KEILKKEIPKKEIL
+281 
-295 KKEILKKEILKK
+295 
-307 EIPKKEILKKEI
+307 
-319 PKKEAENESKN
+319 KKEAENEGKN

-407 VGRTELANRKSAD
+407 VARTELANRKSAD

-470 YFSKSLLLNSLNTQR
+470 YFSKSLFLNSLNTQR

-497 YGMLQSIRKNYP
+497 YGMLQSVRKNYP

>member
-38 LFNQEV
+38 SFNQEV

-111 YVSIVEKKPLV
+111 YVSIVEKKPLI

-129 PPKHHALKHP
+129 PPKHYALKHQ

-152 KEKTPIKHAHSK
+152 KEAKNKTPTKHARSK
-164 HAHSPLNERSAKKE
+164 HTHSQWNERSAKKE

-189 LKKEILKKE
+189 
-198 ILKKEIPKKEIL
+198 P
-210 KKEIPKKEILKKEI
+210 KKEI
-224 PKKEIPKKEILK
+224 PKKEIPKKEI
-236 KEILKKEILKKE
+236 
-248 ILKKEIPK
+248 P
-256 KEILKKEIPK
+256 
-266 KEILK
+266 
-271 KEIPKKEIPK
+271 
-281 KEILKKEIPKKEIL
+281 
-295 KKEILKKEILKK
+295 
-307 EIPKKEILKKEI
+307 KKEI

-338 DTFIKTKRKK
+338 DASIKTKRKK

-357 HGGKDCGAMSAN
+357 HGGKDCGAMSTN

-407 VGRTELANRKSAD
+407 VARTELANKKSAD
-420 LFISVHANSIPKHST
+420 LFISVHANSIPKRST

-470 YFSKSLLLNSLNTQR
+470 YFSRSLLLNSLNTQR

>member
-9 ACLFWLHFAY
+9 ACLLWLHFAC

-25 INIVP
+25 TNIVP

-38 LFNQEV
+38 LFNQEI
-44 KKFKEVSLK
+44 KKFKEVPLK

-77 SSITIAQFS
+77 SSIAIAQFS
-86 PKLARVVISHAPKM
+86 PKLVRVVIGYAPKM
-100 TYEVKILKDKL
+100 TYEIKILKDKL
-111 YVSIVEKKPLV
+111 YVSIVEKKPLS
-122 RHQMAPK
+122 RHQRVLK

-139 TPKPAPKSIKKEA
+139 APKPTPKPIKKEA
-152 KEKTPIKHAHSK
+152 KKSKDTKEKTPIKHARSK

-178 IPKKEIPKKEI
+178 I

-198 ILKKEIPKKEIL
+198 IL
-210 KKEIPKKEILKKEI
+210 
-224 PKKEIPKKEILK
+224 
-236 KEILKKEILKKE
+236 
-248 ILKKEIPK
+248 
-256 KEILKKEIPK
+256 
-266 KEILK
+266 
-271 KEIPKKEIPK
+271 
-281 KEILKKEIPKKEIL
+281 
-295 KKEILKKEILKK
+295 
-307 EIPKKEILKKEI
+307 
-319 PKKEAENESKN
+319 KKEAENESKN

-393 SVLLTRDKDIYIDL
+393 SVLLTRDKDVYIDL
-407 VGRTELANRKSAD
+407 VARTELANKKSVD

-497 YGMLQSIRKNYP
+497 YGMLQSVRKNYP

>member
-1 MLVRLGVV
+1 M
-9 ACLFWLHFAY
+9 HFAY

-30 FGSSSVKI
+30 FGSNSVRI
-38 LFNQEV
+38 SFNQKV
-44 KKFKEVSLK
+44 KKFKEVPLK

-111 YVSIVEKKPLV
+111 YVSIVEKKPLNK
-122 RHQMAPK
+122 HQMVPN

-152 KEKTPIKHAHSK
+152 KEKTPTKHAHSK
-164 HAHSPLNERSAKKE
+164 HAHSPLNERNAKKE

-189 LKKEILKKE
+189 
-198 ILKKEIPKKEIL
+198 P
-210 KKEIPKKEILKKEI
+210 KKEI
-224 PKKEIPKKEILK
+224 PKKEIPKKEI
-236 KEILKKEILKKE
+236 
-248 ILKKEIPK
+248 
-256 KEILKKEIPK
+256 
-266 KEILK
+266 
-271 KEIPKKEIPK
+271 
-281 KEILKKEIPKKEIL
+281 
-295 KKEILKKEILKK
+295 
-307 EIPKKEILKKEI
+307 
-319 PKKEAENESKN
+319 PKKEAENEGKN

-338 DTFIKTKRKK
+338 DVFIKTKRKK

-407 VGRTELANRKSAD
+407 VARTELANKKSAD
-420 LFISVHANSIPKHST
+420 LFISVHANSIPKRST

-470 YFSKSLLLNSLNTQR
+470 YFSRSLLLNSLNTQR

-497 YGMLQSIRKNYP
+497 YGMFQSIRKNYP

>member
-9 ACLFWLHFAY
+9 ACLLWLHFAY

-25 INIVP
+25 TNIVP

-44 KKFKEVSLK
+44 KKFKEVPLK
-53 NFKSYLELEAILTIP
+53 NFKSYLELEAVLTIP

-86 PKLARVVISHAPKM
+86 PKLARVVIGYAPKM

-111 YVSIVEKKPLV
+111 YVSIVEKKPLI
-122 RHQMAPK
+122 RHQMVLK
-129 PPKHHALKHP
+129 PPKHHALKHT
-139 TPKPAPKSIKKEA
+139 TPKPAPKPIKKEA
-152 KEKTPIKHAHSK
+152 KKSKETKEKTPIKHAHSK

-178 IPKKEIPKKEI
+178 IPKKE
-189 LKKEILKKE
+189 
-198 ILKKEIPKKEIL
+198 
-210 KKEIPKKEILKKEI
+210 
-224 PKKEIPKKEILK
+224 
-236 KEILKKEILKKE
+236 
-248 ILKKEIPK
+248 
-256 KEILKKEIPK
+256 
-266 KEILK
+266 
-271 KEIPKKEIPK
+271 
-281 KEILKKEIPKKEIL
+281 
-295 KKEILKKEILKK
+295 
-307 EIPKKEILKKEI
+307 
-319 PKKEAENESKN
+319 AENESKN
-330 QVFIAEKN
+330 QVFIVEKN

-407 VGRTELANRKSAD
+407 VGRTELANKKSAD

-497 YGMLQSIRKNYP
+497 YGMLQSVRKNYP